1 MVKSTFAKSLSIF
14 PESEKLKGIILIF
27 ATLITSALEALG
39 ISLILPILTLT
50 IDGNLSRYNFNLEGF
65 LNNFVF
71 FGNISLI
78 NKIFF
83 ILIFIY
89 VIKNIYLIIYYF
101 FQNKY
106 SLNIY
111 KIISTKLYKL
121 YLHSNMSF
129 HFDRNSAVLIR
140 NVLVECKNYS
150 SVINTF
156 IKLISEVAIF
166 FSITV
171 ALFILRPFETSVSI
185 LLVGFS
191 ILILHFITSK
201 RVENWG
207 KIRQDTTGFSL
218 KNLQQG
224 LQAIKDVKL
233 KNCETIFVSKY
244 QYQINEFVK
253 SAYKH
258 NTISELP
265 KIWLELVFI
274 IFLPLILIITPNSLM
289 SNNLDFKEILPTLGL
304 FVAAI
309 FKLMPSVYRIF
320 SSYQSIVFNKA
331 AIEKLYN
338 EFNSIDF
345 KIKNNYERPLRNF
358 SFKNEIELD
367 NVTFKYV
374 SSDKNLLQNFSLKIK
389 KNEIVGLIGTS
400 GVGKSSLIDLITGLI
415 EPNKG
420 VVKVDEINIKNNLK
434 GWHNIIG
441 YLPASC
447 YLLDDTIKNNI
458 AFGIEENDINLDRVV
473 RCAKDAQI
481 YDYIVNLKDKFE
493 TMIGER
499 GVKLSDGQRQRIG
512 IARELY
518 RNNEVLIFDEATSTL
533 DINTENEI
541 LSTLD
546 NLKKSKTIII
556 VSHRENT
563 IKICD
568 RVINLYVKPY
578 LNYNETKK

>member
-39 ISLILPILTLT
+39 ISLIFPILTLT

-101 FQNKY
+101 LQNKY

-140 NVLVECKNYS
+140 NVLVESKNYS
-150 SVINTF
+150 SVINTS

-171 ALFILRPFETSVSI
+171 VLLILRPFETSVSI

-207 KIRQDTTGFSL
+207 KIRQDTTGLKL

-309 FKLMPSVYRIF
+309 FKLMPGVYRIF
-320 SSYQSIVFNKA
+320 ASYQSIVFNKA

-563 IKICD
+563 IKSCD
-568 RVINLYVKPY
+568 RVINLYVNPY